1 VVRCRVLICCS
12 QIRTTCSPRTSWRA
26 ITSVWQIWIQTGAQP
41 IPRSKTLAGAPQ
53 YTLPIKEWKIKE
65 WKTDAISDA
74 ETFTFKPPEGATK
87 ASLNSDVMIE
97 FDEVP
102 PGTAAGAK
110 K

>member
-1 VVRCRVLICCS
+1 VIS
-12 QIRTTCSPRTSWRA
+12 
-26 ITSVWQIWIQTGAQP
+26 
-41 IPRSKTLAGAPQ
+41 SKTLAGAPQ
-53 YTLPIKEWKIKE
+53 YTLPIKE